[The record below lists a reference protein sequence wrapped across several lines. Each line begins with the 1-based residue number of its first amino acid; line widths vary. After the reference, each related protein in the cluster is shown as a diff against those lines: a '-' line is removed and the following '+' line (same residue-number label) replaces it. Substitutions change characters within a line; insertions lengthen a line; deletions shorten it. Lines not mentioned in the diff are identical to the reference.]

1 MEAEP
6 IARRGKDDPSGGD
19 RPQCLSSVSSSS
31 SSPKLSGFKHKELR
45 GKLAI
50 GITANFINRKTAAE
64 AQVAEI
70 SGVARI
76 YNQKFFQQLLTETG
90 VNHVPIISRLSHV
103 VLG

>member
-1 MEAEP
+1 MEAEL
-6 IARRGKDDPSGGD
+6 IARHSKDDPSGGD
-19 RPQCLSSVSSSS
+19 RPQCLSSVSSS

-90 VNHVPIISRLSHV
+90 VNHVPIISRLSQV

>member
-1 MEAEP
+1 M
-6 IARRGKDDPSGGD
+6 
-19 RPQCLSSVSSSS
+19 
-31 SSPKLSGFKHKELR
+31 LSGFKHKELR

-76 YNQKFFQQLLTETG
+76 YNQKFFQQLLSETG
-90 VNHVPIISRLSHV
+90 GYHVLINWDLTDT
-103 VLG
+103 LGSIFKRKRYNK